1 MEIKIHKIVLCMPQE
16 LKILQ
21 NNKNILLF
29 YNLNFQAL
37 KKNKLRKVKKTMLL
51 YEDYPKL
58 LNIDMRVKYKLKML
72 HLTILLF
79 LLSESELLSIYKI
92 VMAKKVILQKNL
104 ISKILFEIQL

>member
-1 MEIKIHKIVLCMPQE
+1 MEIKKHKIVLYMRQE

-29 YNLNFQAL
+29 YNLNSQAL

-51 YEDYPKL
+51 YEDYPKS

-72 HLTILLF
+72 RLAI
-79 LLSESELLSIYKI
+79 
-92 VMAKKVILQKNL
+92 
-104 ISKILFEIQL
+104 

>member
-1 MEIKIHKIVLCMPQE
+1 MEIKKHKIVLYMLQE

-37 KKNKLRKVKKTMLL
+37 KKNKLRKVKKKLLL
-51 YEDYPKL
+51 YADYPKL

-72 HLTILLF
+72 HVAILFFLF
-79 LLSESELLSIYKI
+79 LEIELLSIYKI
-92 VMAKKVILQKNL
+92 VMAKKVIRQKNL
-104 ISKILFEIQL
+104 ISIILFETQL